1 MLDRNK
7 MTLAKKQIKITK
19 LFRKGASTKQ
29 PEDCDELQQ
38 EVHALEQRLRE
49 KQNELFQIQR
59 NNCRRKASPPKQKE
73 AAFVKPQ
80 KIVLTASVE
89 TLKRN
94 IELMAMLTGVEVQSY
109 VVDDY
114 CCVLYHMQHSTG
126 SLLTHGL
133 RIDMHSEGN
142 KVSKST
148 LPLGFNLKAVM
159 GEFSNIMTPKCLGA
173 VRKALVAYYDRL
185 EQYEALKKL
194 LNIEA
199 NLFKLLD
206 GSHIEIS
213 FFAQSHT
220 QEEDEHIQV
229 TLILD
234 YRVYD
239 IRPKTYCFKENELP
253 EDVSEVLRQQC
264 AVFKKKPLRK
274 AFKQAF
280 MEDVGPYR
288 LVQQLGPRSEEQQQ
302 KRPKRFRPN
311 KNNYNNDDTFLP
323 EDCSDQSEDEQ
334 LSE

>member
-1 MLDRNK
+1 MLNRNK
-7 MTLAKKQIKITK
+7 ITLARKQIKITK
-19 LFRKGASTKQ
+19 LFRKGTSTKQ
-29 PEDCDELQQ
+29 PEECDELQQ
-38 EVHALEQRLRE
+38 EIDALEQRLQE
-49 KQNELFQIQR
+49 KHNELFQIQR
-59 NNCRRKASPPKQKE
+59 NNCRRKALPPKQKE
-73 AAFVKPQ
+73 PAFVKPQ

-94 IELMAMLTGVEVQSY
+94 MELMSMLTGVEVQSY
-109 VVDDY
+109 VLDDH
-114 CCVLYHMQHSTG
+114 CCVLYHMQHST
-126 SLLTHGL
+126 SSFVTHGL
-133 RIDMHSEGN
+133 RIDMHSDGN
-142 KVSKST
+142 KVSKSS
-148 LPLGFNLKAVM
+148 LPLGFNLKAVV

-194 LNIEA
+194 LHIEA
-199 NLFKLLD
+199 DLFKLLD

-213 FFAQSHT
+213 FFVQSHM
-220 QEEDEHIQV
+220 QEEEDEHIRV

-253 EDVSEVLRQQC
+253 EDVSELLKQQC

-280 MEDVGPYR
+280 MGDVGPYR
-288 LVQQLGPRSEEQQQ
+288 LVQQPDLSEEQQQ
-302 KRPKRFRPN
+302 KRPERFRPN

-323 EDCSDQSEDEQ
+323 EDCSDQSEEEQ